1 MQYDII
7 GTGSSGNAVVINKS
21 ILIDCGMS
29 YKAMEPYAKNLKL
42 VLLTHEHGDHF
53 KPSSVKALARDRPTL
68 RLGCCQWMV
77 KLLLET
83 GVDIRQIDVY
93 EHGRVYR
100 YAGLADVRPESL
112 MHNVPNCGWHITMN
126 SEKLFYA
133 TDTGSLFGVSAKGYD
148 LYLIEANHTEQELQ
162 ERIKAKQAAG
172 EFSYET
178 AVMNNHLSRE
188 QAKAW
193 LQENAG
199 ANSRFVFLHQHKK
212 E

>member
-1 MQYDII
+1 M
-7 GTGSSGNAVVINKS
+7 
-21 ILIDCGMS
+21 
-29 YKAMEPYAKNLKL
+29 
-42 VLLTHEHGDHF
+42 
-53 KPSSVKALARDRPTL
+53 
-68 RLGCCQWMV
+68 
-77 KLLLET
+77 
-83 GVDIRQIDVY
+83 
-93 EHGRVYR
+93 
-100 YAGLADVRPESL
+100 RPESL

-148 LYLIEANHTEQELQ
+148 LYLIEANHTKQKLQ

-188 QAKAW
+188 QAEAW